1 MDTVT
6 YTLVVDAGNTNVK
19 AAIFK
24 EMELV
29 HEMKL
34 QQVEELN
41 DLFSRY
47 SITYALIARVGAM
60 LEGIES
66 VLEKHCTW
74 YKLSAELAL
83 PFTIGYETPA
93 TLGTDRLAGVAGAL
107 HFFPDQHCLV
117 IDAGTCITYDCIDAN
132 RHYQGGAIS
141 PGLQMRFKALN
152 TFTHKLP
159 EVELSGIPEFI
170 GNSTESSIQ
179 SGVFYGM
186 VHEING
192 TIARYEEQFNRL
204 QVLLCGGDSLLF
216 GKHVKNNIFAAPNL
230 VLFGLNKI
238 LLFHAQV

>member
-6 YTLVVDAGNTNVK
+6 YTLVIDAGNTHVK
-19 AAIFK
+19 AAIFN

-29 HEMKL
+29 HEFRL
-34 QQVEELN
+34 QALEELN
-41 DLFSRY
+41 DLFARF
-47 SITYALIARVGAM
+47 SISHALIARVGKTM
-60 LEGIES
+60 EGIEAE
-66 VLEKHCTW
+66 LEKHCTW
-74 YKLSAELAL
+74 YKLNTDLSL
-83 PFTIGYETPA
+83 PFTIGYETPDS
-93 TLGTDRLAGVAGAL
+93 LGTDRIAGVAGAM
-107 HFFPDQHCLV
+107 HFFPKHHCLV
-117 IDAGTCITYDCIDAN
+117 IDAGTCITYDFIDEN
-132 RHYQGGAIS
+132 GHYRGGAIS

-152 TFTHKLP
+152 KFTHKLP
-159 EVELSGIPEFI
+159 EVELSGLPEFI

-186 VHEING
+186 IHEING
-192 TIARYEEQFNRL
+192 TIDRYDEQFNGL